1 MRGSTFLGV
10 HSLKKVHS
18 LEAEE
23 RMYGVLLLTL
33 LRKTILADVGL
44 EYNHR
49 VNAHSTYLEDELRG
63 F

>member
-10 HSLKKVHS
+10 HSLKA

-44 EYNHR
+44 EYSHR